1 MNNSL
6 TIQGAKKV
14 YLHSDTPA
22 LDGVDL
28 TIPGGCA
35 FGLIG
40 PNGAGKS
47 TLIRLILGLL
57 KPDAGQIT
65 VAGFDLATALPAA
78 RKLCGLAPQDPGF
91 FPLLTVAENLRTFG
105 AAAGLRGRALNQ
117 AVDSA
122 VASTEL
128 GEHANKRAD
137 QLSGGMRQRLNVSL
151 ALLGHPPVLLLDEP
165 TAGVDAESRKLIID
179 VLRGENAR
187 GATIIYTSHYLTE
200 VEQLCDRVALID
212 HGKLRFEGKLR
223 DALHHAARLLVVQLT
238 DEPDATIRERWQSR
252 WPDAVIGPQ
261 SLQLETE
268 SALSV
273 LATLERDGVTVR
285 SIEYGTSS
293 LEAAYFHMR
302 STAASADQA

>member
-6 TIQGAKKV
+6 TIQGVKKV

-137 QLSGGMRQRLNVSL
+137 QLSGGMRQRVMIAM
-151 ALLGHPPVLLLDEP
+151 ALSCDPKLLIADEP
-165 TAGVDAESRKLIID
+165 TTALDVTIQAQVLELIKNLAADHGTAVILITHDLGVVAETCDRAAVMYCGRIIEQGPVDALFEQPRHPYTAGLLASVPRIRPDRLPR
-179 VLRGENAR
+179 LP
-187 GATIIYTSHYLTE
+187 TIPGIVPDL
-200 VEQLCDRVALID
+200 LDLPDGCRFRDRCGQA
-212 HGKLRFEGKLR
+212 
-223 DALHHAARLLVVQLT
+223 
-238 DEPDATIRERWQSR
+238 
-252 WPDAVIGPQ
+252 
-261 SLQLETE
+261 
-268 SALSV
+268 
-273 LATLERDGVTVR
+273 LERCGQFDP
-285 SIEYGTSS
+285 
-293 LEAAYFHMR
+293 
-302 STAASADQA
+302 

>member
-6 TIQGAKKV
+6 TIQGVKKV
-14 YLHSDTPA
+14 YLHSDTAA

-47 TLIRLILGLL
+47 TLIRLLLGLL

-200 VEQLCDRVALID
+200 VEQLCDRVAFI
-212 HGKLRFEGKLR
+212 
-223 DALHHAARLLVVQLT
+223 T
-238 DEPDATIRERWQSR
+238 DGRIRAMDT
-252 WPDAVIGPQ
+252 P
-261 SLQLETE
+261 
-268 SALSV
+268 SALKKKHGRRVVRVEYEDAGELKAVERPLDGIGEDEVFASLLRAHRV
-273 LATLERDGVTVR
+273 ETIHSQETTLENVFIEVT
-285 SIEYGTSS
+285 G
-293 LEAAYFHMR
+293 EAL
-302 STAASADQA
+302 TP

>member
-6 TIQGAKKV
+6 TIQGVKKV

-238 DEPDATIRERWQSR
+238 DEPDATIRARCQSR
-252 WPDAVIGPQ
+252 CPDAVIGPQ

>member
-6 TIQGAKKV
+6 TIQGVKKV
-14 YLHSDTPA
+14 YLHSDTAA

-47 TLIRLILGLL
+47 TLIRLLLGLL

-238 DEPDATIRERWQSR
+238 DEPGTTIRERWQSR

>member
-1 MNNSL
+1 MGRITL
-6 TIQGAKKV
+6 DKV
-14 YLHSDTPA
+14 RKAFGDVEVIPPL
-22 LDGVDL
+22 DL
-28 TIPGGCA
+28 TIEDGEFVVFVGPSGC
-35 FGLIG
+35 
-40 PNGAGKS
+40 GKS

-238 DEPDATIRERWQSR
+238 DEPGTTIRERWQSR

-261 SLQLETE
+261 SLQLETA